1 MFGDPLPK
9 TLVKVR
15 RAYYD
20 RNYPLFIAVNQS
32 LHYFQSLGT
41 AQLDWTVRPL
51 FDPFPLSA
59 ESDSPADSKVNVVL
73 TCESSID
80 T

>member
-1 MFGDPLPK
+1 MTAIIHYL
-9 TLVKVR
+9 
-15 RAYYD
+15 
-20 RNYPLFIAVNQS
+20 S
-32 LHYFQSLGT
+32 LLISRCITFSHLELLS
-41 AQLDWTVRPL
+41 WTVRPL